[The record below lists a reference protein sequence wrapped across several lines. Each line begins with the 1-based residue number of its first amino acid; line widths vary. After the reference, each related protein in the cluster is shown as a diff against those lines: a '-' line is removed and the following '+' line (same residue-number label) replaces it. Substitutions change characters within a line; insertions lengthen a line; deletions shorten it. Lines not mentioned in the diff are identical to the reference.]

1 MIALLSPHARGEAR
15 AAVVAALLSVAAVGL
30 HLLRPWPLKWILDYL
45 MDRHRHTSAVTAVA
59 QAPGTAVVVLGAA
72 FVLVALAEGAAEYAR
87 VLQINGLGNRVVY
100 RFRAAL
106 FAHLMVQPIAF
117 HERREVGELLTR
129 VVYDTS
135 RLRRGLNGLAVQ
147 TLHTAVLFA
156 STAAVL
162 VWHDAVLGLGMAVGG
177 VCALLA
183 MRRSGHRI
191 ARAARRQRRK
201 EGNVAALAER
211 QLRGIRELQAY
222 GATDAGALKQFSV
235 RNGRSLKQEQ
245 KVRRLEAGL
254 AFRVELLLAAMIAAA
269 IAAGGRAV
277 LAGRLTAGDLVLF
290 VTYAAALRAPFS
302 SFARETARLGRT
314 YGSGNRLAKL
324 MERRPEVADLAG
336 ATDAPPLRGE
346 LAFERVRA
354 KAAKD
359 VRGARKWTLDRCS
372 FRVPAGTRAAV
383 VGSNGA
389 GKSSLLRL
397 VMRLAD
403 PYEGSVTL
411 DGRDLRQYTLASLRS
426 QLSVV
431 FQDSVLPGLTVRDT
445 IALGHPAATDAQVHD
460 AAERAQAAEFIERLP
475 QGYDTPLRQG
485 GSNLSLGQRQLI
497 SFARAMLRDPAIL
510 LLDEATAGLDTLTE
524 HALQQGI
531 ATLLRG
537 RTAIVIA
544 HRLST
549 VRDADR
555 IIVLRGG
562 AIAEEGTHDE
572 LMARGGLYHD
582 LYALGFQDLPEG
594 EAHDGGPGAEAPG

>member
-1 MIALLSPHARGEAR
+1 VAGSRAFLSRSRRLLALLRPHAQGEAR
-15 AAVVAALLSVAAVGL
+15 SALVGVLLSLGAVGL
-30 HLLRPWPLKWILDYL
+30 HLLRPWPLKWMLDYFT
-45 MDRHRHTSAVTAVA
+45 DRHLHTVPVTAVA
-59 QAPGTAVVVLGAA
+59 DAPETAVVVLGAA
-72 FVLVALAEGAAEYAR
+72 FVLIALAEGAAEYAR

-147 TLHTAVLFA
+147 TLHTAVLFV
-156 STAAVL
+156 STVAVL
-162 VWHDAVLGLGMAVGG
+162 VWHDAILGLGMAVGG

-201 EGNVAALAER
+201 EGGLASLAES
-211 QLRGIRELQAY
+211 QLRGVRELQAY
-222 GATDAGALKQFSV
+222 GATEAAAVKQFGA

-254 AFRVELLLAAMIAAA
+254 SFRVELLLAAMIAAA

-314 YGSGNRLAKL
+314 YGSGERLAKL
-324 MERRPEVADLAG
+324 MERMPEVADLPTA
-336 ATDAPPLRGE
+336 ADAPPLRGD

-372 FRVPAGTRAAV
+372 FELAAGTRVAV
-383 VGSNGA
+383 IGPNGA
-389 GKSSLLRL
+389 GKSSVLRL

-411 DGRDLRQYTLASLRS
+411 DGRDLRDYTLASLRS

-431 FQDSVLPGLTVRDT
+431 FQDSVLPGLTVRDS
-445 IALGHPAATDAQVHD
+445 IALGNPAATDEQVRD
-460 AAERAQAAEFIERLP
+460 AASRAHACEFIERLP
-475 QGYDTPLRQG
+475 HAYDTPLRRG
-485 GSNLSLGQRQLI
+485 GLLSGGERQRLAV
-497 SFARAMLRDPAIL
+497 ARALLRDGRIW
-510 LLDEATAGLDTLTE
+510 LLDEPTTGLDPETESGLTDLLLSLTAGRTTLW
-524 HALQQGI
+524 
-531 ATLLRG
+531 
-537 RTAIVIA
+537 V
-544 HRLST
+544 
-549 VRDADR
+549 
-555 IIVLRGG
+555 
-562 AIAEEGTHDE
+562 THDLSLVDRLDHVLVIDQGRVTFAGTPAE
-572 LMARGGLYHD
+572 FQARRSSARFASSPL
-582 LYALGFQDLPEG
+582 LSVET
-594 EAHDGGPGAEAPG
+594 